1 MQHVQLGEL
10 YLETPPGSCDSVTNA
25 NVQNDSNGANT
36 CSHESREGDYL
47 DVFSTPTTIED
58 SKMTKLTS

>member
-10 YLETPPGSCDSVTNA
+10 YLETPPGSCDPVTNA

-36 CSHESREGDYL
+36 LSAPRVNRRRLLRCLQYSNYY
-47 DVFSTPTTIED
+47 
-58 SKMTKLTS
+58 